1 MASGNLILGT
11 ARRKLGDVVMYRRNG
26 EQQARVRVRKI
37 SNPKSEGQALQR
49 CYMAPVSKFYA
60 PLAGVLERAWEGLD
74 TSKSAN
80 AFMKANMNL
89 AREKGYYVVKGAGFT
104 ALPYKIS
111 KGIMQQL
118 WYEYSQTVDGFAWSI
133 PGLQATT
140 DPITIAQLSAGLV
153 NIGFQYGDQ
162 ITIIFAI
169 GNEDY
174 TDVTPAWCRFILSQ
188 SDQTTLSSLCPFTL
202 DIAAV
207 ANSVHFSADVDS
219 PIAAI
224 GIIASRWTGKKWA
237 RSTQYMVCDPA
248 YLTQFV
254 SLEAREAAI
263 ASYRGGDSVV
273 QSDVYLNGGTG
284 TTQTEGATYI
294 KLYSGDGTNEIG
306 GISLTEV
313 VTRASAGNAV
323 LLRGVAANNG
333 ALYVVEIQDAV
344 SGSATLG
351 KYLDGAGQF
360 TVEHNGWDACVKYEG
375 ADTILGRWLA
385 QNGVTIG

>member
-1 MASGNLILGT
+1 
-11 ARRKLGDVVMYRRNG
+11 
-26 EQQARVRVRKI
+26 
-37 SNPKSEGQALQR
+37 
-49 CYMAPVSKFYA
+49 
-60 PLAGVLERAWEGLD
+60 
-74 TSKSAN
+74 
-80 AFMKANMNL
+80 MNL

-118 WYEYSQTVDGFAWSI
+118 WYEYSQSVDGFAWSI

-207 ANSVHFSADVDS
+207 ANSVQFSADVDS
-219 PIAAI
+219 PVAAI

-248 YLTQFV
+248 YLSQFV

-375 ADTILGRWLA
+375 ADTILGRWLT